1 MVFFITSR
9 GDEVICGR
17 LRVSIKRRAKFG
29 ICCQL
34 TFNLYHYL
42 PTRHRRFD
50 VVAMANYHYDESG
63 VMAAYFV
70 VSILF
75 IILVPSTFS
84 LLSSFKGSPGSL
96 VSKSPPRRGY

>member
-1 MVFFITSR
+1 
-9 GDEVICGR
+9 VIYDCR
-17 LRVSIKRRAKFG
+17 RVSITKSG
-29 ICCQL
+29 TCCQL
-34 TFNLYHYL
+34 TFNPYHYL

-50 VVAMANYHYDESG
+50 VVAMGSYHYDESG

-84 LLSSFKGSPGSL
+84 LLSSLTGSSELFAPTL
-96 VSKSPPRRGY
+96 LQEC